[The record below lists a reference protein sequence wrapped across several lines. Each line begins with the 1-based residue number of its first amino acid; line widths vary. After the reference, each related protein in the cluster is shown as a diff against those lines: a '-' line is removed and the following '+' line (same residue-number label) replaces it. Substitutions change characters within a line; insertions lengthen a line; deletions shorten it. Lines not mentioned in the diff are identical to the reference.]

1 MSLQLPFATSDP
13 EPSILERPEGP
24 LCYVD
29 EGPPGAPALL
39 ALHGIPGS
47 VRDFRYLAPALTE
60 RLRFVRV
67 DLPGFGG
74 SPPVPEAISSL
85 HGRADAVLDLADHL
99 GLGAFGVLGHSMG
112 GATALTLAAAHADR
126 VGLLV
131 LVASV
136 GLTPHRALGGIPPRT
151 FARIAALVERPFVG
165 RALLPIVRDRY
176 RRLRLPGSEEM
187 DAAAHAR
194 HLRAIGALDFVAL
207 RRAAQ
212 AALPPTLVAYAKDD
226 ALVEPRI
233 SEELARALSAHVL
246 AFDSGGHNIQK
257 TRAPQ
262 LGQAILRSVAGVT
275 RPRG

>member
-1 MSLQLPFATSDP
+1 M
-13 EPSILERPEGP
+13 
-24 LCYVD
+24 
-29 EGPPGAPALL
+29 
-39 ALHGIPGS
+39 
-47 VRDFRYLAPALTE
+47 
-60 RLRFVRV
+60 
-67 DLPGFGG
+67 
-74 SPPVPEAISSL
+74 
-85 HGRADAVLDLADHL
+85 
-99 GLGAFGVLGHSMG
+99 
-112 GATALTLAAAHADR
+112 
-126 VGLLV
+126 
-131 LVASV
+131 
-136 GLTPHRALGGIPPRT
+136 
-151 FARIAALVERPFVG
+151 G

-194 HLRAIGALDFVAL
+194 HLRAIGALDFVAM

-212 AALPPTLVAYAKDD
+212 ASLPPTLVAYAKDD

-275 RPRG
+275 RPPG

>member
-1 MSLQLPFATSDP
+1 MSQQLPFATSDP
-13 EPSILERPEGP
+13 EPRILERPDGP
-24 LCYVD
+24 LSYVD

-39 ALHGIPGS
+39 AVHGIPGS

-60 RLRFVRV
+60 RVRFVRV

-74 SPPVPEAISSL
+74 SAVVPEAISSL

-112 GATALTLAAAHADR
+112 GGTALTLAAAHADR
-126 VGLLV
+126 VALLV

-136 GLTPHRALGGIPPRT
+136 GLSPHRALGGLPPRT
-151 FARIAALVERPFVG
+151 FARIAALVERPLVG

-187 DAAAHAR
+187 DAADHAR

-212 AALPPTLVAYAKDD
+212 ASLPPALVAYARDD

-275 RPRG
+275 RPPG